1 AECFRRPDGSVVG
14 TDSRRASDVMRQLY
28 RPITANDVP
37 ILFTDLESAEVIK
50 YAANG
55 YLAMRLAYVNELADL
70 CEKVGADIAVVTSGM
85 GHDRRIGH
93 HYLHPGPGFGGSCFP
108 KDTRALA
115 ATSRGADTRFSLIE
129 AVVTANDRR
138 KADLTARILRSVD

>member
-1 AECFRRPDGSVVG
+1 
-14 TDSRRASDVMRQLY
+14 
-28 RPITANDVP
+28 
-37 ILFTDLESAEVIK
+37 
-50 YAANG
+50 G

-70 CEKVGADIAVVTSGM
+70 CERVGADIAVVTGGM

-93 HYLHPGPGFGGSCFP
+93 HYLHPGPGFGGSCFS

-115 ATSRGADTRFSLIE
+115 ATSRDAGTRFSLIE

-138 KADLTARILRSVD
+138 KTDLTERVLRAIGGSLAGKHLAVLGVTFKAET